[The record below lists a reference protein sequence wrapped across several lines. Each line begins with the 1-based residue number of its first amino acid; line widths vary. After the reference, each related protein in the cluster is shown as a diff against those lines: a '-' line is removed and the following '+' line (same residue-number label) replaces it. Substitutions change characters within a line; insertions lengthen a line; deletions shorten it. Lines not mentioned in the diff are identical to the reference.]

1 MSHTLL
7 TFIVCQVIGLNCED
21 VILYIRVHIL
31 TINYLLIS
39 KHRVAS
45 WLSILRQIKI
55 RDVLMPLLLP
65 DTDSNT

>member
-21 VILYIRVHIL
+21 VTLYMRVHIL

-39 KHRVAS
+39 KHIS
-45 WLSILRQIKI
+45 SILALYTKA
-55 RDVLMPLLLP
+55 
-65 DTDSNT
+65 N